1 MKRSLKTL
9 LREYW
14 LFLQLLHLENPCPD
28 DTSFYFIITVVVAM
42 DMLEEK
48 HLLPTQR
55 TVPVSTMVASPLLRI
70 QLPLLILSMQILKSV
85 EF

>member
-1 MKRSLKTL
+1 MKRNPKTL

-14 LFLQLLHLENPCPD
+14 LSLQLLHLENPCPG

-48 HLLPTQR
+48 HLLLIPR
-55 TVPVSTMVASPLLRI
+55 MVPVSTMVASHLLRI
-70 QLPLLILSMQILKSV
+70 RLPLLILLTQILKSV

>member
-1 MKRSLKTL
+1 MKRNLKTL

-14 LFLQLLHLENPCPD
+14 LSLQLLHLESPCLD
-28 DTSFYFIITVVVAM
+28 DTSFYFIITVVVVM

-48 HLLPTQR
+48 HLLQTQR
-55 TVPVSTMVASPLLRI
+55 MVPVPTMVASLLLRI

>member
-1 MKRSLKTL
+1 MKRSQKIL

-14 LFLQLLHLENPCPD
+14 PFLLLPHLENPCLG
-28 DTSFYFIITVVVAM
+28 DTSFFFIITVVVAM
-42 DMLEEK
+42 GMLGEK
-48 HLLPTQR
+48 HLLQTQR
-55 TVPVSTMVASPLLRI
+55 MAPVSTTVGNPLLRI